1 MPRLIAATSTAQRSS
16 RATRLAYP
24 RDAAQAANVECKS
37 DGRFGKQDF
46 AYLLDEDAY

>member
-1 MPRLIAATSTAQRSS
+1 LHIPETLPKPRMSNA
-16 RATRLAYP
+16 
-24 RDAAQAANVECKS
+24 KS